1 VRHLPNL
8 ICVLRI
14 LLVWPIIGALRARN
28 FELAMLLFSLAALS
42 DGLDGFL
49 AKRFHWTSRLG
60 KALDPLADK
69 VLLVTVFVT
78 ATWLGL
84 VPWQLTAV
92 VVARDVMI
100 GLGAIIFRLWFG
112 PLHGRP
118 TVSSKLNTAVQL
130 SYLFCVMAH
139 QAFELPPPE
148 VLKALVVITL
158 ITTVLSGASYLIPFT
173 RRAWMLPA
181 RS

>member
-1 VRHLPNL
+1 M
-8 ICVLRI
+8 

-49 AKRFHWTSRLG
+49 AKHFHWTSRLG
-60 KALDPLADK
+60 TALDPLADK

-84 VPWQLTAV
+84 VPRWLTTVA
-92 VVARDVMI
+92 VARDVMI

-118 TVSSKLNTAVQL
+118 TVSSKLNTALQL
-130 SYLFCVMAH
+130 TYLFAVMAQ
-139 QAFELPPPE
+139 QAFDLPPAE
-148 VLKALVVITL
+148 VLEALAVLTL
-158 ITTVLSGASYLIPFT
+158 VTTVLSGANYLIPFT